1 MQMQHT
7 FTVPV
12 PVAQAWGV
20 LLDVERVAP
29 CMPGATL
36 TSFDGEAFEGTVR
49 VKLGP
54 VNMTYKG
61 HGRFKSTDEAARTV
75 VIEASGRDSRGGGT
89 AAATATANLV
99 EAEDGAATLV
109 TVVTEL
115 SVTGRPAQFGRGM
128 IADVGGRLLGQ
139 FADCL
144 ATTLG
149 EATGEAVTSEA
160 PTSQAAE
167 AAPAVGEAAPAAGEA
182 ALTAGEPAAA
192 AAPAAAATPAAA
204 VPAPRTLGSAAPSSA
219 RPSADA
225 IDLLQVT
232 GISAAARR
240 VAPYLIG
247 FVAGAVVTWA
257 VLTLLR

>member
-1 MQMQHT
+1 MQMEHV

-54 VNMTYKG
+54 VSMTYKG
-61 HGRFKSTDEAARTV
+61 RGRFASTDEAARRV

-89 AAATATANLV
+89 AAATATAQLAP
-99 EAEDGAATLV
+99 AEDGAATLV
-109 TVVTEL
+109 TVVTDL
-115 SVTGRPAQFGRGM
+115 AVTGRPAQFGRGM

-144 ATTLG
+144 ATTLA
-149 EATGEAVTSEA
+149 ESDATGGGADRATAEAVPAVPE
-160 PTSQAAE
+160 P
-167 AAPAVGEAAPAAGEA
+167 APAGLEAGPAAVP
-182 ALTAGEPAAA
+182 TAAA
-192 AAPAAAATPAAA
+192 AAPAAA
-204 VPAPRTLGSAAPSSA
+204 VPAPRTGAATVPA

-232 GISAAARR
+232 GVSAAARR

-247 FVAGAVVTWA
+247 FIAGVVVTWA
-257 VLTLLR
+257 VITLLR

>member
-1 MQMQHT
+1 MQMEHV

-54 VNMTYKG
+54 VSMTYKG
-61 HGRFKSTDEAARTV
+61 RGRFASTDEAARRV

-89 AAATATANLV
+89 AAATATAQLAP
-99 EAEDGAATLV
+99 AEDGAATLV
-109 TVVTEL
+109 TVVTDL
-115 SVTGRPAQFGRGM
+115 AVTGRPAQFGRGM

-144 ATTLG
+144 ATTLA
-149 EATGEAVTSEA
+149 ESDATGGGADRAT
-160 PTSQAAE
+160 AE
-167 AAPAVGEAAPAAGEA
+167 AAPAVPEPAPAVVEAG
-182 ALTAGEPAAA
+182 PAAVQA
-192 AAPAAAATPAAA
+192 AAPAAAI
-204 VPAPRTLGSAAPSSA
+204 PAPRTGAATVPA

-232 GISAAARR
+232 GVSAAARR

-247 FVAGAVVTWA
+247 FLAGVVVTWA
-257 VLTLLR
+257 VITLLR

>member
-1 MQMQHT
+1 MQMEHV

-54 VNMTYKG
+54 VSMTYKG
-61 HGRFKSTDEAARTV
+61 RGRFASTDEAARRV

-89 AAATATANLV
+89 AAATATAQLAP
-99 EAEDGAATLV
+99 AEDGAATLV
-109 TVVTEL
+109 TVVTDL
-115 SVTGRPAQFGRGM
+115 AVTGRPAQFGRGM

-144 ATTLG
+144 ATTLA
-149 EATGEAVTSEA
+149 ESDATGGGADRAT
-160 PTSQAAE
+160 AE
-167 AAPAVGEAAPAAGEA
+167 AAPAVPEPAPAVVEAG
-182 ALTAGEPAAA
+182 PAAVQA
-192 AAPAAAATPAAA
+192 AAPAAAI
-204 VPAPRTLGSAAPSSA
+204 PAPRTRAATVPA

-232 GISAAARR
+232 GVSAAARR

-247 FVAGAVVTWA
+247 FIAGVVVTWA
-257 VLTLLR
+257 VITLLR

>member
-1 MQMQHT
+1 MQMEHA

-12 PVAQAWGV
+12 PVAQAWDV

-54 VNMTYKG
+54 VSMTYKG
-61 HGRFKSTDEAARTV
+61 RGRFASTDEANRQV

-89 AAATATANLV
+89 AAATATANLQST
-99 EAEDGAATLV
+99 EDGAATRV
-109 TVVTEL
+109 TIVTDL
-115 SVTGRPAQFGRGM
+115 AVTGRPAQFGRGM

-144 ATTLG
+144 ATTLAEG
-149 EATGEAVTSEA
+149 SGSPPPAE
-160 PTSQAAE
+160 PAAE
-167 AAPAVGEAAPAAGEA
+167 APIAAAPSPAAPAAEA
-182 ALTAGEPAAA
+182 PTA
-192 AAPAAAATPAAA
+192 AAPP
-204 VPAPRTLGSAAPSSA
+204 A
-219 RPSADA
+219 RPRRSADA

-232 GISAAARR
+232 GISAMARKA
-240 VAPYLIG
+240 APYVIG
-247 FVAGAVVTWA
+247 FVVGGLVTWA
-257 VLTLLR
+257 LISLFG